1 MSMPR
6 VFGVGQGFALARL
19 VGAGAAQVA
28 VTVATALLVRRVF
41 DHHLGA
47 RGGLGDPGLRAL
59 ALAFAA
65 VGIGAV
71 MARVAERIDAE
82 RLGQDYVHRIRLA
95 MFDHLTRVAP
105 GVLRRRSRGAILLRF
120 MNDLTALRQWVSLGI
135 ARLVVAAIATGGT
148 LAALGTMNAA
158 LALTVAAVLA
168 SAVAIALALGGPLG
182 RTVTASRRHRARLA
196 NNVTEKLAAMAAVQV
211 HGQAPRELRRVAR
224 QSERLRDAMLARSRV
239 SGALRGLAEGTIFF
253 ATGASLLVGV
263 CQIASGA
270 ATVGTVVAAMAIVG
284 VLVPQIRVIER
295 VYEYWHA
302 ARVARRKLD
311 SFLALPVLGAEAP
324 HAARLAR
331 GGGRLD
337 FDGVG
342 LEGVLEGIHAVA
354 QAGSRVAV
362 VGPSGAGKSSLLAL
376 AARLVDPDTGA
387 VRLDGCDL
395 RRVKLGS
402 LRRAIGVVS
411 PDAPLLRGSLEH
423 NLRYGATSA
432 PNSELERVCRLCGV
446 DAIAAGLRH
455 GLETRLGEG
464 GRELPVGQRQRIAL
478 ARALLGRPRLL
489 LLDDVDAHLDSA
501 VEGALAEFGGTVL
514 LVSEVPERVRRCDVV
529 WHLEGGRLVAV
540 GEPAKLLAG
549 GEPTARLFRAL
560 RAS

>member
-6 VFGVGQGFALARL
+6 VFEARQAVTLARL
-19 VGAGAAQVA
+19 VLAGAAQAA
-28 VTVATALLVRRVF
+28 VTVATAFLVRRVF
-41 DHHLGA
+41 DQHLGA
-47 RGGLGDPGLRAL
+47 RGALGDPGLRAL

-65 VGIGAV
+65 IGIGAV
-71 MARVAERIDAE
+71 LARIAERIDAE

-105 GVLRRRSRGAILLRF
+105 GVLRKRSRGAILLRF
-120 MNDLTALRQWVSLGI
+120 LNDLTALRQWVSLGI
-135 ARLVVAAIATGGT
+135 ARLVVAAIVTGGT
-148 LAALGTMNAA
+148 LAVLGSMNAA
-158 LALTVAAVLA
+158 LALSVAAVLA
-168 SAVAIALALGGPLG
+168 SAAAIALTLGGPLG
-182 RTVTASRRHRARLA
+182 RTVSASRRHRARLA
-196 NNVTEKLAAMAAVQV
+196 NNVTEKLGAMAAVQV
-211 HGQAPRELRRVAR
+211 HGQAPRERRRVAR
-224 QSERLRDAMLARSRV
+224 QSRRLRDAMLARSRV
-239 SGALRGLAEGTIFF
+239 SGVLRGLAEGTIFF

-263 CQIASGA
+263 YQVSLGA
-270 ATVGTVVAAMAIVG
+270 ATIGTVVAAMTIVA

-311 SFLALPVLGAEAP
+311 SFFALPVLAAEAP
-324 HAARLAR
+324 DAMRLPR
-331 GGGRLD
+331 GGGRLE
-337 FDGVG
+337 FDGVS

-354 QAGSRVAV
+354 EPGSRVAV

-376 AARLVDPDTGA
+376 AARLVDPDAGS

-395 RRVKLGS
+395 RRVKLRS

-411 PDAPLLRGSLEH
+411 PDAPLLRGSLER
-423 NLRYGATSA
+423 NLRYRAMSA
-432 PNSELERVCRLCGV
+432 PRSELERVCRLCGV
-446 DAIAAGLRH
+446 DAVAAGLPR

-489 LLDDVDAHLDSA
+489 LLDDVDAHLDAA
-501 VEGALAEFGGTVL
+501 VEGALAEFRGTVL
-514 LVSEVPERVRRCDVV
+514 LVSQLSERVRRCDVV
-529 WHLEGGRLVAV
+529 WHLDGGRLVAA

-549 GEPTARLFRAL
+549 GEPTARLFRAA